1 MQHLLRSC
9 GIADQREPRQA
20 TSELRLPDIVV
31 VHGFPLQAVAINREI
46 TSAIPARA
54 AVVGKIWPAELIA
67 SVNSD
72 FFVPGLAGWERG
84 SRGTL
89 ILCPSGR
96 ISDNSRIAEPATGW
110 AVGFVV
116 CWGMAMPVTG

>member
-1 MQHLLRSC
+1 MNSGCRISLLCTVSRYMRSQS
-9 GIADQREPRQA
+9 IEKSLARSP
-20 TSELRLPDIVV
+20 
-31 VHGFPLQAVAINREI
+31 
-46 TSAIPARA
+46 RA

-96 ISDNSRIAEPATGW
+96 ISDNTRIAEPATGW

-116 CWGMAMPVTG
+116 CWGMAMPVTA